1 MTSLVRFD
9 PWGVMRDLD
18 RLFEP
23 GARRVREDKWLP
35 RADVFEKDANLV
47 VRLEVSGVDP
57 ENIEVTVESG
67 ALTVTGTRG
76 FDNDEEI
83 TGGYHR
89 KEIFEGRFKRT
100 MALPDGT
107 DTDAVTATTKD
118 GILEVLVP
126 KKPEVL
132 ARKINVDVQR

>member
-1 MTSLVRFD
+1 M
-9 PWGVMRDLD
+9 
-18 RLFEP
+18 
-23 GARRVREDKWLP
+23 
-35 RADVFEKDANLV
+35 
-47 VRLEVSGVDP
+47 DP

-132 ARKINVDVQR
+132 ARKINVDVPRSPPSLNRCTPARPRHEGGPDFLGLPVAESGSRTPFLHS